1 MDKYEVTA
9 VNMYGY
15 NKEQAL
21 GMLFWHKHLSDTPFS
36 MSKAIEDL
44 ANFTPAPGQWSENE
58 KNVFEEALQV
68 DTGFHSSC

>member
-1 MDKYEVTA
+1 
-9 VNMYGY
+9 
-15 NKEQAL
+15 
-21 GMLFWHKHLSDTPFS
+21 MLFWHKHLSDTPFS

-44 ANFTPAPGQWSENE
+44 ANFTPASGQWSENE

>member
-15 NKEQAL
+15 NKEKAL

-36 MSKAIEDL
+36 ISKTIEDL
-44 ANFTPAPGQWSENE
+44 AKFTHASGQWNENE
-58 KNVFEEALQV
+58 QIVFAEAIQV
-68 DTGFHSSC
+68 NTGLDSPC